1 MFFFGVICFI
11 FVNSEAKNMQT
22 CSCMEKFSVT
32 LPYTNKT
39 DLQRLQSTAV
49 ALWEGNNKINMADSS
64 TSSENQKKS
73 RLDWRKEKEL
83 EEARKAGTAP
93 ALQDEEGK

>member
-1 MFFFGVICFI
+1 
-11 FVNSEAKNMQT
+11 
-22 CSCMEKFSVT
+22 
-32 LPYTNKT
+32 
-39 DLQRLQSTAV
+39 
-49 ALWEGNNKINMADSS
+49 MADDKVKG
-64 TSSENQKKS
+64 SEEPHKKS

>member
-1 MFFFGVICFI
+1 M
-11 FVNSEAKNMQT
+11 
-22 CSCMEKFSVT
+22 
-32 LPYTNKT
+32 
-39 DLQRLQSTAV
+39 
-49 ALWEGNNKINMADSS
+49 WEGNKKINMAAAS
-64 TSSENQKKS
+64 TSAESQKMS

>member
-1 MFFFGVICFI
+1 MCERDSPSPPKSKCSDEFW
-11 FVNSEAKNMQT
+11 VNT
-22 CSCMEKFSVT
+22 
-32 LPYTNKT
+32 
-39 DLQRLQSTAV
+39 
-49 ALWEGNNKINMADSS
+49 KIKMADDKVKG
-64 TSSENQKKS
+64 SEEPHKKS